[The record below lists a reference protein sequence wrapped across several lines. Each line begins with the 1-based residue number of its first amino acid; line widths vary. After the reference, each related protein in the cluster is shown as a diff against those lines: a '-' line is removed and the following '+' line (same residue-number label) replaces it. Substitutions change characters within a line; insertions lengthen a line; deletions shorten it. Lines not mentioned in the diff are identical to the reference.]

1 MRNDQ
6 QRENIFANQTSDKA
20 LLSKLYMK
28 CKGFCSK
35 KTNNPI

>member
-6 QRENIFANQTSDKA
+6 YRDNIFANQTSDKE

-28 CKGFCSK
+28 LKGFCNK
-35 KTNNPI
+35 KTNHPI